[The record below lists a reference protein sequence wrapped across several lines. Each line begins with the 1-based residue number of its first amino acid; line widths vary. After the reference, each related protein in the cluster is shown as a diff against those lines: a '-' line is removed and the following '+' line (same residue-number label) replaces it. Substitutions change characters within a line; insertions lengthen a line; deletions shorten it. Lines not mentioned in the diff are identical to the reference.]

1 MSDLNKHYLQLVG
14 IAKSWAMK
22 SLPGWSDES
31 HRDMLQRHGAQLIEG
46 RISAS
51 SLNVP
56 QLDAVLGDY
65 ERRGWSRTKRVFA
78 SNGKA
83 KSVPPRIA
91 FLVRAWGKLGTAG
104 KVANA
109 SRPALLA
116 FCARQVAH
124 DVPDLDSLTIAE
136 CQSIAEAMKAWLAR
150 EAPTPTLPRVAG
162 EGANVKRGKQAICE
176 ADARKNV
183 KP

>member
-1 MSDLNKHYLQLVG
+1 MSDLIKHYRQLVG
-14 IAKSWAMK
+14 IAKGWAMK
-22 SLPGWSDES
+22 NQPGWNEEI
-31 HRDMLQRHGAQLIEG
+31 HRDLLQRHGAVAIDG

-56 QLDAVLGDY
+56 QLDAVLSDY

-109 SRPALLA
+109 SRPALLV

-124 DVPDLDSLTIAE
+124 DVPDLDSLSIAE

-150 EAPTPTLPRVAG
+150 DASTG
-162 EGANVKRGKQAICE
+162 SGQA
-176 ADARKNV
+176 
-183 KP
+183 